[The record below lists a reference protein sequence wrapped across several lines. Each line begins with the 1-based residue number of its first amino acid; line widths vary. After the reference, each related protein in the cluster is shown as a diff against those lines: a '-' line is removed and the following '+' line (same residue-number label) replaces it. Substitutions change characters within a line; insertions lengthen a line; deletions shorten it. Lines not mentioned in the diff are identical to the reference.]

1 MDNFQTTQNRS
12 SSTALNRPM
21 VQQAQGVPS
30 IGGDNSSLIKT
41 IVIVVVSLVAVVF
54 IGLFI
59 WIFVQYSEV
68 SSDVDGQIAVAVA
81 EAKDEQAARLEAEF
95 TEREKL
101 PYKTFSGPVD
111 YGQLTFNY
119 PKTWSVYVAADASN
133 GGDYQAFFNPTQVN
147 TVAKDTIN
155 ALRVTIRDDSFDDVA
170 NEYQKIMDRK
180 DSNLTMQA
188 ETINDIP
195 VNRYTGTIPDTDLNG
210 VIVIFKIRD
219 KTAVFQTDTM
229 LFEGDFDAVLET
241 VTFNA

>member
-1 MDNFQTTQNRS
+1 MDNFQTVQGGTS
-12 SSTALNRPM
+12 SAAMNRPM
-21 VQQAQGVPS
+21 VQQPQNLPPVYK
-30 IGGDNSSLIKT
+30 DNSGLIKT
-41 IVIVVVSLVAVVF
+41 IAIVVISLIAATF

-59 WIFVQYSEV
+59 WIFLQYSEV
-68 SSDVDGQIAVAVA
+68 SNDVDGQIAVAVA
-81 EAKDEQAARLEAEF
+81 KAKDEQASQLEAEF
-95 TEREKL
+95 AEREKL

-133 GGDYQAFFNPTQVN
+133 GGDYEAFFNPTQVN

-155 ALRVTIRDDSFDDVA
+155 ALRLTIRDDSFDDVA
-170 NEYQKIMDRK
+170 EEYQKFMDRK

-188 ETINDIP
+188 ATINDIP
-195 VNRYTGTIPDTDLNG
+195 VNRYTGTIPGTDLNG

-219 KTAVFQTDTM
+219 KTAVFQTDSM